1 MKGVQGVM
9 EGVQLSNANA
19 FLSHLT
25 EQPKRCSLGGG
36 WVLFKRTCHIALQEA
51 CFMRCRRGRAA
62 AVNINKSRA
71 QPGNEAENG
80 RYGAVKG
87 RYRAIICPIRQ
98 GLLPGD
104 AGR

>member
-1 MKGVQGVM
+1 MGSSELIFCGRAIRVDI
-9 EGVQLSNANA
+9 
-19 FLSHLT
+19 
-25 EQPKRCSLGGG
+25 
-36 WVLFKRTCHIALQEA
+36 LFKRTCHIALQEA

>member
-1 MKGVQGVM
+1 MINPSPIN
-9 EGVQLSNANA
+9 E
-19 FLSHLT
+19 
-25 EQPKRCSLGGG
+25 
-36 WVLFKRTCHIALQEA
+36 
-51 CFMRCRRGRAA
+51 
-62 AVNINKSRA
+62 NINKSRALSA